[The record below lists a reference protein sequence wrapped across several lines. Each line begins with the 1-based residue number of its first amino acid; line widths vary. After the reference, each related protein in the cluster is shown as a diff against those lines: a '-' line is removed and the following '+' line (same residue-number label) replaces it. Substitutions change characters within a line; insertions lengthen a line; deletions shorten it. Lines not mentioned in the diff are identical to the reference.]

1 MVNNGCW
8 GQWVIAGQWVCWGR
22 VALRCRLLSLLTDR
36 AILAGKSMQRAW
48 SLQGSLQWKKVWTNL
63 LLKKAAGENN
73 PPWSCWYSWL
83 LSCAGGRV
91 QHLSLPNNR
100 RYEPAQNLAFWGWH
114 WRAGLYPFQSY
125 IGLWQLRS
133 LKESWSD
140 SFCVVF
146 FFLLFF
152 INFKNCHRSAAWG
165 LNANH
170 NYFAN

>member
-1 MVNNGCW
+1 MVNNGCLRLL
-8 GQWVIAGQWVCWGR
+8 GPMGQWVCWGR

-146 FFLLFF
+146 FSFFFLL
-152 INFKNCHRSAAWG
+152 ISKIAIDLLPGA
-165 LNANH
+165 
-170 NYFAN
+170 